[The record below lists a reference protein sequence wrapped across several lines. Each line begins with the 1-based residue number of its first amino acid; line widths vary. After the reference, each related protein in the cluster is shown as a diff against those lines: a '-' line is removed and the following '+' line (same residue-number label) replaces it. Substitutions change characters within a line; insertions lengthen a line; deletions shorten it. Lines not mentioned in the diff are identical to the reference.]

1 MLFGVL
7 TALCSLPPAL
17 LFAQV
22 DTAWVRRYNGP
33 GNSYDYPSSLAVDG
47 QRNVYVTGCSIGS
60 DSIYDCATIK
70 YNPSGVEQWVAR
82 YNGPAN
88 YDDYAEAI
96 AVDGQRNVYVTGESY
111 GSGTFYDY
119 VTIKYNANGVL
130 QWVARYNGPGNDW
143 DVARSIAIDVQ
154 RNVYVTGESRGSGTD
169 LDYATIKYNSSG
181 VEQWVRRYNGPGND
195 MDWARSIAIDVQ
207 RNVYVTGYSNGSDT
221 SISYDYATI
230 KYNFAG
236 AEQWVARYNGPG
248 NGHDNAFS
256 LTVDGQGNV
265 YVTGLSIG
273 SGTYYDFATV
283 KYNTNGVEQW
293 VARYNGPGNDWD
305 DASSIAVDG
314 QGNVYVTG
322 TSYGSGTSDDY
333 ATIKYNSSGVEQW
346 VARYNGP
353 ANEWDMA
360 NSLTVD
366 GQGNVYVTGIPVT
379 IKYNS
384 SGVEQWVARY
394 NGQGNANS
402 IALDGQGNVYI
413 TGCSYSSG
421 TAYDYATIKYVQTGA
436 VAEELSTPDASR
448 FTLNAEPNP
457 FSSHTAIRYSLSANR
472 PTLNAECITL
482 KLYDI
487 SGRLAKTLVDEYKN
501 PGNYQFTLNTTNL
514 SAGVYFLSLQAEEK
528 RIIERVIIIK

>member
-1 MLFGVL
+1 MKLSNTFYIFCTMLL
-7 TALCSLPPAL
+7 ASCL
-17 LFAQV
+17 LFPASSNAQV

-33 GNSYDYPSSLAVDG
+33 GNSYDYASSLAVDG
-47 QRNVYVTGCSIGS
+47 QRNVYVTGYSIGP

-70 YNPSGVEQWVAR
+70 YNSSGVEQWVAR

-119 VTIKYNANGVL
+119 VTIKYNANGVQ

-322 TSYGSGTSDDY
+322 TSYGSGTGYDY
-333 ATIKYNSSGVEQW
+333 ATVKYNT
-346 VARYNGP
+346 N
-353 ANEWDMA
+353 
-360 NSLTVD
+360 
-366 GQGNVYVTGIPVT
+366 
-379 IKYNS
+379 
-384 SGVEQWVARY
+384 GVEQWVARY

-421 TAYDYATIKYVQTGA
+421 TAYDYATIKYVQTEA
-436 VAEELSTPDASR
+436 VAEEHSTLDASR

-457 FSSHTAIRYSLSANR
+457 FSSHTAIRYLLSAKSKVS
-472 PTLNAECITL
+472 LN
-482 KLYDI
+482 LYEI
-487 SGRLAKTLVDEYKN
+487 SGRLVKTLVDEYKN
-501 PGNYQFTLNTTNL
+501 PGNYQFTLSTKNL
-514 SAGVYFLSLQAEEK
+514 SAGVYFLSLETEEK